1 MKYGKY
7 KLPTGLVMGI
17 TIFFIIFY
25 RFAPYSARMIVGS
38 ILCIIILITL
48 IFFIIYRKKLKSKLV
63 LPTTACMFL
72 VGLIPLLDDY
82 FQHNNINDKNIAV
95 LIIPIVFLIF
105 MRLVIALRL
114 SNLND
119 DKEIKKAKRD
129 RMLFTYVCVIVE
141 IIGIYGVFIY
151 HK

>member
-1 MKYGKY
+1 MKYEKY
-7 KLPTGLVMGI
+7 KLPTVVVMGI
-17 TIFFIIFY
+17 TTFFIIFY

-48 IFFIIYRKKLKSKLV
+48 ILFIIYRKKLKSKLL
-63 LPTTACMFL
+63 LPTTACLFL
-72 VGLIPLLDDY
+72 VGLIPLVDDY
-82 FQHNNINDKNIAV
+82 FKHNNINDKNIVV

-105 MRLVIALRL
+105 MRLVIALCL

-129 RMLFTYVCVIVE
+129 RILFTYVCVIVE
-141 IIGIYGVFIY
+141 IIVIYGVFIY